1 MSVSINDSILNSIKQ
16 FIGGIAPDYTVFDPD
31 LLILINSEFSTLHQ
45 LGVGTEEA
53 FQIMGPDETWEDFTS
68 DKAYMNSVREYIGL
82 RVKMMFDPPQN
93 SFVLDA
99 YKQKAEELAW
109 RLNVACENDGSY

>member
-82 RVKMMFDPPQN
+82 RVKMMFDP
-93 SFVLDA
+93 LDA